1 MPKVTQLVHRVKD
14 VHLGSLAPES
24 VVFTN
29 SLHFYTPADHTTV
42 VMQNKSNFRI
52 LLNWTRFHL
61 ELKSLKF
68 VFMFYGGLL
77 FALCDLNGIVAL
89 GQILLLV
96 LETTMKPKTTSS
108 EKIQAFS
115 NVFYNYH
122 FESFYS

>member
-52 LLNWTRFHL
+52 IITPEFKKVMCKHTDKDNSKKLYFFSII
-61 ELKSLKF
+61 SLCVNFKE
-68 VFMFYGGLL
+68 M
-77 FALCDLNGIVAL
+77 N
-89 GQILLLV
+89 
-96 LETTMKPKTTSS
+96 
-108 EKIQAFS
+108 
-115 NVFYNYH
+115 
-122 FESFYS
+122 